1 MKLWDAIMIGTV
13 ALGATLVAGAQ
24 TVFGQDRV
32 EVPLPD
38 VSQLDE
44 AEATELAR
52 RIGEVDVI
60 TSNCQ
65 DFGIS
70 GGEWTL
76 LAGTG
81 DLLAQQLGLDPAEY
95 DRQFN
100 APAYALL
107 DDPEACDRLG
117 PDAKPLIGQLVE
129 MGGATEPAQPEPA
142 EAEEAPAEDG
152 DDTATANADADAED
166 DSAD

>member
-81 DLLAQQLGLDPAEY
+81 DLLARKLGLDPAEY

-142 EAEEAPAEDG
+142 QAEDG
-152 DDTATANADADAED
+152 DDDTAAANADAAAED

>member
-13 ALGATLVAGAQ
+13 ALGATLMASSQA
-24 TVFGQDRV
+24 VFGQDRV

-65 DFGIS
+65 DFGIT

-117 PDAKPLIGQLVE
+117 PEAEPLIGQLVE
-129 MGGATEPAQPEPA
+129 MGGATEPDQPEDA
-142 EAEEAPAEDG
+142 AP
-152 DDTATANADADAED
+152 
-166 DSAD
+166 DSAAMDTDEAGDAADDATD